1 MAHQNSSGIGAS
13 HHKLFN
19 DRIRLRR
26 RTAHGGLRQPFLTCA
41 ILAVAVL
48 AGSLVVPAAETLA
61 ADAAAAEQLE
71 PGPND
76 RQITLAV
83 RSYLEREHL
92 TRRPIDDEIAGRWF
106 DMFLGALDPMKM
118 YFMQSDIAEF
128 SQRKNQLDDLVRRGN
143 VDFAYDVYQRFISR
157 INQRLPQIEALIQA
171 DLDFTAP
178 ETIVVDRDGVIRYI
192 HLGYKPGDEAK
203 YVEVVKQLIRE

>member
-1 MAHQNSSGIGAS
+1 MPYEAPDPEGVTQGRNGTGMTKRLRRPDVAHRNSSGIGTS
-13 HHKLFN
+13 QHKLPD
-19 DRIRLRR
+19 DRLCVRR
-26 RTAHGGLRQPFLTCA
+26 RTAQDGVRQPILNSAFLA
-41 ILAVAVL
+41 AFLAVAVL
-48 AGSLVVPAAETLA
+48 AGFFVVPAAETLA

-143 VDFAYDVYQRFISR
+143 VDFAYDVYQRFHQSH
-157 INQRLPQIEALIQA
+157 QPATAA
-171 DLDFTAP
+171 D
-178 ETIVVDRDGVIRYI
+178 
-192 HLGYKPGDEAK
+192 
-203 YVEVVKQLIRE
+203 